1 MEHLRI
7 NKLGTLPTCAQD
19 IPSLL
24 DQNGIQWNSIAENN
38 WAESFPYQPSVCFRI
53 AHTGQQIL
61 LHYKV
66 EETCIRAIAE
76 QDNDNVYEDS
86 CCEFFFQQ
94 KEGPSYYNLECNCAG
109 TLLLGFRENPQSKEH
124 ATPEML
130 QLIDRWSSL
139 GREKRLLQE
148 GDFHW
153 QLALLVPV
161 AVFFQSNIN
170 SLDGIHARCNFYKCG
185 DHLSRPHFLSWQ
197 PIKTD
202 KPNFHV
208 PQFFG
213 ECLFEDHCL

>member
-1 MEHLRI
+1 M
-7 NKLGTLPTCAQD
+7 
-19 IPSLL
+19 
-24 DQNGIQWNSIAENN
+24 
-38 WAESFPYQPSVCFRI
+38 
-53 AHTGQQIL
+53 L

-76 QDNDNVYEDS
+76 KDNDNVYEDS

-139 GREKRLLQE
+139 GREKRPLQE

-185 DHLSRPHFLSWQ
+185 DHLSRPHYLSWQ
-197 PIKTD
+197 PIRTD

-213 ECLFEDHCL
+213 ECQFEEHCL